1 MPHEEEVPHEDPP
14 HDAGPPGDQPP
25 SEEEPPLAAEQPP
38 LVVMTDQVC
47 EPPEIEVTVGE
58 LFTIQ
63 VRNDGSGRFSF
74 ELPSLG
80 VHGHV
85 PAGDTVEFELDL
97 DPGEYEFEC
106 LGATHDQLLGI
117 GHITAG

>member
-1 MPHEEEVPHEDPP
+1 MN
-14 HDAGPPGDQPP
+14 DQF
-25 SEEEPPLAAEQPP
+25 
-38 LVVMTDQVC
+38 C
-47 EPPEIEVTVGE
+47 EPLEIEVTAGE
-58 LFTIQ
+58 PFDLQ

-74 ELPSLG
+74 ELPSLD

-85 PAGDTVEFELDL
+85 PAGETVEFELVL
-97 DPGEYEFEC
+97 DSGEYEFEC